1 MRLIPSINT
10 LPSGA
15 TRAEGQLDKSRGC
28 AVIPNKTVDP
38 DGFIDTRNELGG
50 YKVFVSASAVKE
62 MARLLGYPDDA
73 EVKQLVADFEATIQE
88 YKDELERLNKLAK
101 IIDLKKASKLVK
113 ELT

>member
-15 TRAEGQLDKSRGC
+15 TRAEGQLDKGRSC
-28 AVIPNKTVDP
+28 AVIPNKSTD
-38 DGFIDTRNELGG
+38 DEGFIDTRNEFGDR
-50 YKVFVSASAVKE
+50 KIFVSVTAVKE
-62 MARLLGYPDDA
+62 MARLCGYPDDA